1 MTDVVF
7 ATLDAGGN
15 VPPLLG
21 IAEEVARRGHRV
33 RVLGHEQQRATFE
46 QAGLEFHGY
55 RDVAPWDPTA
65 PMSTLEGIRGWSRQ
79 FTEAAKG
86 RELIELAGP
95 DSVVV
100 VDCMLLP
107 ALREA
112 QRAGLTTVT
121 LVHSFHAYFDGPWQ
135 RGPMGLLAKPKG
147 LNPRRLWSRCDGVL
161 VCTDR
166 ELDPAGQKDWPETFL
181 WTGPIQRPT
190 EPADPVSP
198 PRVLVSL
205 STNAFPGQREVLQ
218 NVLDGLADA
227 PVQVV
232 LTTGPPVDP
241 SELTAPANAEV
252 HAFLPHDEVM
262 ATCSAVIG
270 HGGHSTTVRALAHDL
285 PLVIMPIHPMLDQPM
300 VGKAVETAGAGVSIT
315 SSLLARGHPIRAR
328 RCHRR
333 ATSRGCIDVRCA
345 LAGVRRRSGRRRP
358 DPRASIRT
366 GQPVTTPSA
375 SSTSVGLSNGSQWIR
390 GSLRNR
396 RS

>member
-33 RVLGHEQQRATFE
+33 RVLGHEKQRPAFE
-46 QAGLEFHGY
+46 KAGLEFHGY
-55 RDVAPWDPTA
+55 RDVVPWDAAA
-65 PMSTLEGIRGWSRQ
+65 PMSTPEGIRGWGRQ
-79 FTEAAKG
+79 FTEPGKG
-86 RELIELAGP
+86 RELVDLASP

-100 VDCMLLP
+100 VDCMLLQS
-107 ALREA
+107 LRAA
-112 QRAGLTTVT
+112 QEAGLTTVA

-135 RGPMGLLAKPKG
+135 RGPMGLIGKLKRMS
-147 LNPRRLWSRCDGVL
+147 PRRLWAQCDGVL

-166 ELDPAGQKDWPETFL
+166 ELDPAGSKSWPDSFT
-181 WTGPIQRPT
+181 WTGPVQAAT
-190 EPADPVSP
+190 ETAVPVSP

-227 PVQVV
+227 PLQVV

-241 SELTAPANAEV
+241 DELTAPANAQV

-270 HGGHSTTVRALAHDL
+270 HGGHSTTMRALAHGL
-285 PLVIMPIHPMLDQPM
+285 PLVVMPIHPMLDQPM
-300 VGKAVETAGAGVSIT
+300 VGKVVEAAGAGVSIKRT
-315 SSLLARGHPIRAR
+315 SSPAEIRA
-328 RCHRR
+328 
-333 ATSRGCIDVRCA
+333 A
-345 LAGVRRRSGRRRP
+345 LATVLSGPQRDVAAEIGARWR
-358 DPRASIRT
+358 DSDGAVVAADRILALKSE
-366 GQPVTTPSA
+366 PV
-375 SSTSVGLSNGSQWIR
+375 SQ
-390 GSLRNR
+390 
-396 RS
+396 

>member
-1 MTDVVF
+1 VDIMTDVVF

-55 RDVAPWDPTA
+55 RNVAPWDSAA
-65 PMSTLEGIRGWSRQ
+65 PMSTFEGIRGWGRQ
-79 FTEAAKG
+79 FTEPGKG
-86 RELIELAGP
+86 HELIELASP
-95 DSVVV
+95 DTVVV

-107 ALREA
+107 SLRDA
-112 QRAGLTTVT
+112 QRAGLTTVAV
-121 LVHSFHAYFDGPWQ
+121 VHSFHAYFDGLWQ
-135 RGPMGLLAKPKG
+135 RGPMGLLAKTKG
-147 LNPRRLWSRCDGVL
+147 LNPRRLWSRCHGVL

-166 ELDPAGQKDWPETFL
+166 ELDPAGSKDWPESFC

-190 EPADPVSP
+190 EPADSVSP

-241 SELTAPANAEV
+241 SELSAPANAEV

-285 PLVIMPIHPMLDQPM
+285 PLVVMPIHPMLDQPM
-300 VGKAVETAGAGVSIT
+300 VGKAVAAAGAGVSIK
-315 SSLLARGHPIRAR
+315 SSSSPAEIRSALD
-328 RCHRR
+328 
-333 ATSRGCIDVRCA
+333 AV
-345 LAGVRRRSGRRRP
+345 LAGPHREV
-358 DPRASIRT
+358 ASTFGAR
-366 GQPVTTPSA
+366 
-375 SSTSVGLSNGSQWIR
+375 WR
-390 GSLRNR
+390 GSDGAVVAADRILALR
-396 RS
+396 SEPVSQ

>member
-55 RDVAPWDPTA
+55 RNVAPWDSAA
-65 PMSTLEGIRGWSRQ
+65 PMSTFEGIRGWGRQ
-79 FTEAAKG
+79 FTEAGKG
-86 RELIELAGP
+86 RELVELASA

-107 ALREA
+107 SLRDA
-112 QRAGLTTVT
+112 QRAGLTTVA
-121 LVHSFHAYFDGPWQ
+121 LVHSFHAYFDGLWQ
-135 RGPMGLLAKPKG
+135 RGPMGLLAKPRG

-166 ELDPAGQKDWPETFL
+166 ELDPAGSKDWPESFL
-181 WTGPIQRPT
+181 WTGPIQRPS

-241 SELTAPANAEV
+241 SEAHRAGQRRGARVPAPRRGDGDLLGRDRAWRPLDDGARPRARPAV
-252 HAFLPHDEVM
+252 GRHAHPSD
-262 ATCSAVIG
+262 ARPADG
-270 HGGHSTTVRALAHDL
+270 RQGRRGGGRRG
-285 PLVIMPIHPMLDQPM
+285 LDQ
-300 VGKAVETAGAGVSIT
+300 VVLVAG
-315 SSLLARGHPIRAR
+315 RDPIRPR
-328 RCHRR
+328 RRPRR
-333 ATSRGCIDVRCA
+333 ASSRGRIDVRCS
-345 LAGVRRRSGRRRP
+345 LA
-358 DPRASIRT
+358 
-366 GQPVTTPSA
+366 
-375 SSTSVGLSNGSQWIR
+375 WI
-390 GSLRNR
+390 
-396 RS
+396 